1 MQHEH
6 FLTIKQVLEIT
17 QVSRATLYRWIK
29 AGDFPAQYLL
39 TASGRTARWKA
50 SEVQKWIDECVKKGG
65 NNYVD
70 L

>member
-29 AGDFPAQYLL
+29 AGDFPTQYSLA
-39 TASGRTARWKA
+39 ASGRSVRWKA
-50 SEVQKWIDECVKKGG
+50 SEIVQWCEKCVKKEGQ
-65 NNYVD
+65 
-70 L
+70 

>member
-6 FLTIKQVLEIT
+6 FLTVKQVLEIT

-29 AGDFPAQYLL
+29 AGDFPAQYSL
-39 TASGRTARWKA
+39 TASGRSVRWKT

-65 NNYVD
+65 Q
-70 L
+70 

>member
-29 AGDFPAQYLL
+29 AGDFPAQYSL
-39 TASGRTARWKA
+39 TASGRSVRWKA
-50 SEVQKWIDECVKKGG
+50 LEVQEWIDECVRKGG